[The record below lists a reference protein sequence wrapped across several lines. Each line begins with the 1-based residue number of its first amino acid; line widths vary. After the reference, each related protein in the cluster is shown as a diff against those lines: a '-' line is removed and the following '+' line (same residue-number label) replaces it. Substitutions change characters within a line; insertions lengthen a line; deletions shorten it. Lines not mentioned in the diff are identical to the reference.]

1 TRAAR
6 RAAHHRLMTRSKS
19 SQQLA
24 RQAGELA
31 FAVPQVVAHRLTRM
45 ALAGPVLSA
54 RDRREFHG
62 MGQEKV
68 HAFWQSWFA
77 MGWAWGEAMQLAT
90 VAMLQGARVPMVDA
104 PRILAKGL
112 APVHKKATANARRLG
127 RTSL

>member
-1 TRAAR
+1 MPQR
-6 RAAHHRLMTRSKS
+6 RRSAS
-19 SQQLA
+19 PLA

-62 MGQEKV
+62 MAQEKV

-77 MGWAWGEAMQLAT
+77 MGWAMLQASQQAWIAA
-90 VAMLQGARVPMVDA
+90 LQGARVPLLDA
-104 PRILAKGL
+104 EAVLAKGL
-112 APVHKKATANARRLG
+112 APVHRRATANARRLA
-127 RTSL
+127 RTRLL